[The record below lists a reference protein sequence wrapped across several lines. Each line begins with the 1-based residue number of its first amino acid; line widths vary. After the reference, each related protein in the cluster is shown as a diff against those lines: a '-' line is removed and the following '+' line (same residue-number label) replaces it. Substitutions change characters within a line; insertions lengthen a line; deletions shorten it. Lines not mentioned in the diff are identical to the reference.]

1 MRGIVTAAVAR
12 LVTALIGAALLL
24 VPLAGPATADGGL
37 EVTTPYQAVAVAPG
51 SSVSFDLTVTSTR
64 AADVSLVVS
73 DVPTGWTA
81 TLRGGG
87 FVVDGVVA
95 APDQNGTL
103 RLDVAVPAD
112 AASTTQTLQ
121 VIATAGTARDVRSI
135 SVRVNEEAAG
145 DITLTTNTPTLAGA
159 SDSTYTFNLNLQND
173 TAQDVTVSAS
183 AAGEPGWT
191 LSATLTGETQAASTI
206 VEAGASQAISVTAD
220 PPENAAAGTYPVSVS
235 VLADERTITADLAI
249 EITGSFSLS
258 VATPNDLL
266 SASGSAGS
274 PTEQVFVVTNTGTA
288 PLVGVELSATQPTNW
303 DVTFEPAT
311 VDVEPGGAST
321 VTALI
326 SPSADAVAGD
336 YVVTV
341 RASSDEANDSAEVR
355 FTVQTS
361 PVWAFIGIAIIA
373 AIIGGLFLVFRTYG
387 RR

>member
-1 MRGIVTAAVAR
+1 MRGTIAAAAAR
-12 LVTALIGAALLL
+12 LVAMLAGAAVLLGL
-24 VPLAGPATADGGL
+24 LAGSVAADGGL
-37 EVTTPYQAVAVAPG
+37 EVTTQYQAVVVAPG
-51 SSVSFDLTVTSTR
+51 SNASFDLTVTSTQP
-64 AADVSLVVS
+64 ADVTLVVA

-95 APDQNGTL
+95 GPDQDGSV

-112 AASTTQTLQ
+112 AVNSTQTLR
-121 VIATAGTARDVRSI
+121 VIATAGSTRDVRAI

-145 DITLTTNTPTLAGA
+145 EISLTTNTPTLTGA

-183 AAGEPGWT
+183 ASGEPGWT

-206 VEAGASQAISVTAD
+206 VEAGASQAISVTVD
-220 PPENAAAGTYPVSVS
+220 PPENAAAGTYPVGVS

-249 EITGSFSLS
+249 EITGSFSLDI
-258 VATPNDLL
+258 ATPNGLL
-266 SASGSAGS
+266 SAGGSAGS
-274 PTEQVFVVTNTGTA
+274 TTEQAFIVTNTGTA
-288 PLVGVELSATQPTNW
+288 PIAGVELSASQPTNW

-311 VDVEPGGAST
+311 VDVEPGGTST

-326 SPSADAVAGD
+326 TPSGDAVSGD

-341 RASSDEANDSAEVR
+341 RASSDEADDTAEVR

-361 PVWAFIGIAIIA
+361 PIWAVVGIAIIA
-373 AIIGGLFLVFRTYG
+373 AILGGLFLVFRTYG

>member
-1 MRGIVTAAVAR
+1 MRGIVAAAVAR
-12 LVTALIGAALLL
+12 LVTALAGAALLL
-24 VPLAGPATADGGL
+24 VPLAEPATADGGL

-51 SSVSFDLTVTSTR
+51 SSVGFDLTVTSTR

-95 APDQNGTL
+95 APDQSGTV

-191 LSATLTGETQAASTI
+191 LNATLTGETQAASTI

-235 VLADERTITADLAI
+235 VLADARTITADLAI

-274 PTEQVFVVTNTGTA
+274 PTEQAFVVTNTGTA

-311 VDVEPGGAST
+311 VDVEPGGTST
-321 VTALI
+321 VTAVI
-326 SPSADAVAGD
+326 TASGDAVAGD
-336 YVVTV
+336 YVITV

-361 PVWAFIGIAIIA
+361 PIWAFIGIAIIA